1 MVRIVS
7 AALNFSDLL
16 MIDDQYQVRPDRPF
30 TPGQELAGVVTE
42 SGAGCRFTVGARVA
56 SKVLWG
62 AFASHAIVQDRMAI
76 AVPPTVTL
84 VEAASLPVS
93 LTTAVVALTESTRLQ
108 PTETILVHAGAGA
121 LGQSHRISCCVP
133 DYGYNILH

>member
-1 MVRIVS
+1 MTANRRWVSETPGLDHLRVERASAPTPREGELVVRIVS

-62 AFASHAIVQDRMAI
+62 HLPATPSCKI
-76 AVPPTVTL
+76 AWRSPC
-84 VEAASLPVS
+84 LP
-93 LTTAVVALTESTRLQ
+93 Q
-108 PTETILVHAGAGA
+108 
-121 LGQSHRISCCVP
+121 
-133 DYGYNILH
+133 